1 METFLFTI
9 DYKQRQA
16 FPFWHKFVEA
26 ITLTKDK
33 KANVTIN
40 KYEYSPWYWTTDQSC
55 IKGIWDFLH
64 LSLSALFTHT
74 RTQLFHNAASV
85 LFTTAY
91 QLLPI
96 RNRTMW
102 WMMLF
107 QKWSLERTCLWSE
120 FKHPSS
126 QVSACQ
132 KKPTIEMVLSFTGET
147 ENQACGGQDGGN
159 DCLWW
164 CFKVCV
170 FLCLLVLFFHFAFGY
185 LKDVLILPNIV
196 LLFLLWMLYIKLCQ
210 SFPSPNLVYSIMP
223 PAHIEAENK
232 QKGQKFWC
240 VKTEVCRQACFINEI
255 ITLTKS
261 TTISNSIFNNR
272 MTNSQLQHIL
282 NLLWKQK
289 AQYQMFT
296 VWQWN
301 TPFSNYFRKC
311 CQHFVKY
318 RRKYLTAPHKIKKFG
333 NIFASFLLSQL
344 RLKSVSRR
352 SEEWCVGCPDH
363 LFAPGNIKKKAKR

>member
-1 METFLFTI
+1 MILDNRSILHKRYMGLFALVVVSFIHTHA
-9 DYKQRQA
+9 YATLSQRG
-16 FPFWHKFVEA
+16 FSPFHNGLPATSNTKRNHVVNDVISKVIIRTNVSLIWIQTLKFA
-26 ITLTKDK
+26 TYCLTKET
-33 KANVTIN
+33 NNRNGV
-40 KYEYSPWYWTTDQSC
+40 E
-55 IKGIWDFLH
+55 LH
-64 LSLSALFTHT
+64 RRDREPSLWREGWGEWLF
-74 RTQLFHNAASV
+74 V
-85 LFTTAY
+85 VV
-91 QLLPI
+91 
-96 RNRTMW
+96 
-102 WMMLF
+102 F
-107 QKWSLERTCLWSE
+107 QGMCFFVSLC
-120 FKHPSS
+120 P
-126 QVSACQ
+126 
-132 KKPTIEMVLSFTGET
+132 
-147 ENQACGGQDGGN
+147 
-159 DCLWW
+159 
-164 CFKVCV
+164 
-170 FLCLLVLFFHFAFGY
+170 FFHFAFGY

-196 LLFLLWMLYIKLCQ
+196 LLFLLWILYIKLCQ

-282 NLLWKQK
+282 NLLCEQK

-311 CQHFVKY
+311 CQHFVQY
-318 RRKYLTAPHKIKKFG
+318 RRKNLTAPHKIKKFG